1 MRLCVVQIDMR
12 HNIEP
17 KRGFT
22 LIELLVVIAII
33 AILAA
38 LLLAAVSSAIGKARR
53 ITCTNNLRQI
63 NLGVRMYADDANDK
77 SPGKSAGARLIFTG
91 YKELMK
97 SYVGLRGASS
107 PRDRLFAC
115 PADVYYYD
123 TAFGKRHPRPD
134 FEGYVPES
142 WCVQSNS
149 DFTSYVF
156 NAGNLFGPTKK
167 VALPGIAGM
176 TLSSIRHPSRT
187 VLVTEAPALIPFSWH
202 QPRRL
207 LFTMMR
213 AGIDCR
219 TRFFNDS
226 MNMVSF
232 VDGHVSYTKI
242 YWKLSTN
249 YVFSPACAYDPPDGY
264 DYQWSGN

>member
-1 MRLCVVQIDMR
+1 M
-12 HNIEP
+12 
-17 KRGFT
+17 
-22 LIELLVVIAII
+22 
-33 AILAA
+33 
-38 LLLAAVSSAIGKARR
+38 
-53 ITCTNNLRQI
+53 NNLRQI

-77 SPGKSAGARLIFTG
+77 SPGKAAGGRLIFTG

-134 FEGYVPES
+134 YEGYVPES
-142 WCVQSNS
+142 WCAQSNS

-176 TLSSIRHPSRT
+176 TLSSIKHPSRT

-207 LFTMMR
+207 LFEMMR

-219 TRFFNDS
+219 TSVLQRLDEHGQFRRWPCQLCENILEIL
-226 MNMVSF
+226 N
-232 VDGHVSYTKI
+232 
-242 YWKLSTN
+242 KLR
-249 YVFSPACAYDPPDGY
+249 VFRPHAAYDPPDGY